1 MDDNELL
8 LLGLL
13 KKQSMYGY
21 QLLEFI
27 DRAMLACNTLKRP
40 TAYFLLEKMER
51 LGWIHSEEEKDGK
64 RPPRKV
70 FTLTPDGEAA
80 YLRLLRENLAK
91 FTPTS
96 FSGDFG
102 MIFIDDIDQSEA
114 IMLLEDRRVALTN
127 ERDRISLAPQHD
139 GKTGWMLE
147 HLRFHLDHELDW
159 LEEVLKRLKHNSK

>member
-13 KKQSMYGY
+13 RKQSMHGY

-27 DRAMLACNTLKRP
+27 DRAMLSCNSLKRP
-40 TAYFLLEKMER
+40 TAYFLLEKMDR
-51 LGWIHSEEEKDGK
+51 LGWIHSEEEQDGK

-70 FTLTPDGEAA
+70 YTLTPDGESA

-91 FTPTS
+91 FIPIS

-102 MIFIDDIDQSEA
+102 MVFMDDIDQTEA
-114 IMLLEDRRVALTN
+114 ISLLENRKLALSN
-127 ERDRISLAPQHD
+127 ERDRISQAPVHE

-147 HLRFHLDHELDW
+147 HLHLHLEHELDW
-159 LEEVLKRLKHNSK
+159 LEEVLNRLKHKAK